1 MDYISPVP
9 RARRW
14 IVVLAAVVFA
24 ILIAGRWLA
33 DFAIDWQWWGE
44 IGQRDTWIAMLAYGT
59 GPVLAATVILF
70 AVFFT
75 AHALGLKSA
84 GTSLGRHK
92 LYARLSG
99 LILVLLSLLVAFAT
113 VDS

>member
-9 RARRW
+9 RVRRW

-75 AHALGLKSA
+75 
-84 GTSLGRHK
+84 
-92 LYARLSG
+92 
-99 LILVLLSLLVAFAT
+99 
-113 VDS
+113 

>member
-1 MDYISPVP
+1 M
-9 RARRW
+9 
-14 IVVLAAVVFA
+14 LAAVVFA

-75 AHALGLKSA
+75 EHARGLKAA
-84 GTSLGRHK
+84 GTRLRVHK
-92 LYARLSG
+92 L
-99 LILVLLSLLVAFAT
+99 
-113 VDS
+113 